1 MPALPS
7 SLRDG
12 FKLLLSTGKGEGEG
26 TRRPRAV
33 SGPDSGP
40 GSATTASSPLPVY
53 NYPVAV
59 RPTASLALT
68 LEGAPGNPNIPL
80 KTQSAQGGTAGAG
93 WGVRGSGV
101 EGWIAATTGT
111 QGCGIEGDGGEGIA
125 EEVGTEDSDSGVLSG
140 QASGRTEVD

>member
-12 FKLLLSTGKGEGEG
+12 FKLLLSAGKGEGEG

-93 WGVRGSGV
+93 WGTAGWRGGSRHNR
-101 EGWIAATTGT
+101 
-111 QGCGIEGDGGEGIA
+111 
-125 EEVGTEDSDSGVLSG
+125 DS
-140 QASGRTEVD
+140 RMWH